1 MVTATETNERL
12 LETDGY
18 VVESAAGDLGWVEE
32 VWIDDEGEAEA
43 VAVRTADGRHG
54 LLLAD
59 DVLTVDRES
68 RWVVVDEDTK
78 LLELAAPR
86 LNREGGRLT
95 SSWGTTGAELQVT
108 ARPRHRWHVPFRP
121 EEPARPARRPK
132 IERPLWQGI
141 AALLTTIAL
150 LVVCT
155 IALTLVVAHLVT
167 GTAY

>member
-95 SSWGTTGAELQVT
+95 SSWGTT
-108 ARPRHRWHVPFRP
+108 
-121 EEPARPARRPK
+121 
-132 IERPLWQGI
+132 
-141 AALLTTIAL
+141 
-150 LVVCT
+150 
-155 IALTLVVAHLVT
+155 
-167 GTAY
+167 